1 MVRSV
6 RTGSVSDGLS
16 VYDAA
21 GLRVA
26 EKVNGVWRFL
36 IYDIGGKCIAEYGG
50 PPATD
55 EGGVKYPLKDWQ
67 GSTRG
72 SISNAGNVRSRQDF
86 TALCLYNG

>member
-1 MVRSV
+1 M
-6 RTGSVSDGLS
+6 GSGQ
-16 VYDAA
+16 
-21 GLRVA
+21 
-26 EKVNGVWRFL
+26 VNS
-36 IYDIGGKCIAEYGG
+36 IYDISGKCIAEYGG
-50 PPATD
+50 PAAKD

>member
-26 EKVNGVWRFL
+26 EKVNDVWRFL